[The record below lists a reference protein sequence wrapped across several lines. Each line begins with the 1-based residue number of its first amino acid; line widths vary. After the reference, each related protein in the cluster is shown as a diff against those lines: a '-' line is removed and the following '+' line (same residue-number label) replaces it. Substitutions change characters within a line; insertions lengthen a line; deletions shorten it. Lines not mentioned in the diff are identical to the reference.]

1 MAKVASGG
9 RNADCGSAA
18 NEFGDI
24 IRWRSDEHD
33 GVQKKTFT
41 KWINARFAKGGK
53 PPIKDLFADLRDGR
67 KLLDLL
73 EGLTGCVL
81 TKERGTSRVHALNNV
96 TRALH
101 VLQQNNVELVNI
113 GGTDI
118 VDGNHK
124 LTLGLIWSI
133 ILHWQVKDIM
143 KAIMSDLQQTNSEK
157 ILLSWVRQS
166 TRPYKQVNVLNFTT
180 SWADGLAF
188 NAILHRHKP
197 GLISWDK
204 VMKMS
209 ALGRLEHAF
218 NMAKKHLG
226 IEKLLDPE
234 DIAVSLP
241 DKKSIIMYVTS
252 LFEVLPQQVTMED
265 ILEVETL
272 PRQYKVENA
281 EGPLSRQQNVTS
293 EKESPSSRAE
303 TSSTVPETDVDLDSY
318 QAVLEEVLTWLLSAE
333 DTLHMQDDIS
343 SDVEEVKEQF
353 HIHEGFMMELTAHQ
367 SNVGNVLQAGN
378 QLIAQGNLTEE
389 EENEIREQ
397 MSLLNSRWE
406 NLRVASMDR
415 QAKLH
420 EVLMELQ
427 QQQLQQLSDWLTQTE
442 ERIQKL
448 ATQPTGDE
456 LESFKQQIDEHKLLQ
471 SDLEKEQVKVNSLTH
486 MVVVVD
492 ENSGES
498 ATAALEDQLQSLGE
512 RWAAVCRWTEERWH
526 LLQDVFVK
534 WQQLFEDQLML
545 EAWLT
550 EKEEALTEVQTS
562 SFKDQSEVG
571 MNICRLAIL
580 KEDLGMKRPALDHL
594 GELGRDLMELLN
606 NSNSSK
612 KIESNMEQLSQKWD
626 NLVQQ
631 LEDYSKRVSRAVP
644 DLGIAHVGPM
654 EVVKMTTEHS
664 VQKQELV
671 PPPPPKKRQLRVDV
685 ESKKKF
691 NVDASELL
699 NWIGKSKCEI
709 QAMMLNDFR
718 RQKDIS
724 GMKEKMKVLEKE
736 KAEKERQLKEVK
748 QVGQALLESME
759 KEGLPVEE
767 VKHSLERVSVEWKD
781 NNQQMDKL
789 KCKVQFQED
798 INCIYSDLQE
808 LEKIV
813 KSKED
818 WLKCA
823 TNASLKESCQ
833 YEINKL
839 SEITPCV
846 ENLMARGE
854 VLHNEPGAPS
864 FLQEDISNFNN
875 QFKSL
880 LQKLQKKQQA
890 QAGLEGPQKLDAV
903 KSLKVLLD
911 WSEAQVT
918 PNWSAVTNLE
928 TAQNVLKHI
937 VTLQDELTNHQ
948 PEIDRLAVEPQR
960 MAEKLTSG
968 KTAYSLELEAIQ
980 ARWRKLMAKLCEDS
994 QMLEDTI
1001 SKLQQFQKDAN
1012 ALEKWMDHAEIFL
1025 SKNTVTL
1032 GNHEGFQRQVEQCT
1046 TFRNEIQN
1054 IQSNLTSMNEI
1065 QESLKKQPVPAIS
1078 KYMTS
1083 RMVDCR
1089 TRWEIVSNQI
1099 MSQQAKLCEGQEK
1112 TLNLRKDLVEMR
1124 EWTMQAEEEYLEK
1137 DFEYKSPEE
1146 LETSLEEMKRAKE
1159 EVLQKEVRVKILK
1172 DNINTILKKVP
1183 SSDQEMISRDLHAVL
1198 ENYKRLCDRI
1208 ERKYLTLKEVWSC
1221 WCELLHYLDIE
1232 NNWLKNLE
1240 QMLYTTEHVPD
1251 SIEAVSVALESLESV
1266 LRHPADNRT
1275 QIRELGQTLI
1285 DGGILD
1291 ELISEKL
1298 EVFNARYEELS
1309 HQAVSKQIS
1318 LEQHLQMSQENEQRM
1333 HDLQESL
1340 GLLDKQLT
1348 LYLTDRIDALQMPQE
1363 AQKIK
1368 TDIAAHETSLEE
1380 MKMKNVGT
1388 LPLLDNKPYSRGG
1401 TQLDLLQ
1408 RKLREVSTKFQLF
1421 QKPANFE
1428 QRMLDCKRV
1437 LDSVKAELYVLDMRS
1452 VEPEEIQPQLDNCMK
1467 LYKTLSEVKLEVE
1480 TVIKTGRQI
1489 VQKQQTDNPKLMD
1502 EQLTALKLLYN
1513 DMGAQVTEGK
1523 QDLEKAL
1530 QLSCKWKN
1538 ETKSLS
1544 EWLAA
1549 TEDEVIKRSSAR
1561 GIPVNLD
1568 SEIKWSRLILKQ
1580 LEVRKAELGSIT
1592 ESSAALQ
1599 GLIEDSERVLED
1611 NLCTLNTVWNRVCTL
1626 SQGWCDRLLDY
1637 QNQME
1642 GFDQNVAHISTWLY
1656 QTEILLDEID
1666 KKSDDEREEIL
1677 KRFQSELDGIS
1688 LQVDD
1693 VRDQAISLMNN
1704 NGAMCREVVEPK
1716 LIELN
1721 RNVERVSQ
1729 HIKSAKMEAAIKEPA
1744 KHDNRFRPGPK
1755 TDQVSPIDLDR
1766 FEAELQ
1772 IKIDDLER
1780 KLQCGEEI
1788 PDDDEKVDEEEADVE
1803 EMLQKGER
1811 LLQLTDDDGRLKQI
1825 HKKLIL
1831 LQTKHASVKEA
1842 KLTQKEQVGELSPG
1856 WYQYK
1861 REESQFQKWLDDIE
1875 RQLLDSCSSKDEKR
1889 LQELTLE
1896 FEQRREDFNILT
1908 KKGRGLGQYSA
1919 SPGKGSVNVEKRWC
1933 QIETQF
1939 STYQPLHLKNP
1950 EARVIA
1956 GHYATS
1962 TGMASQ
1968 YFPSDYLLDI
1978 NKALLALADVELVLN
1993 APELNNGKYE
2003 DFSSQEDSLKN
2014 IKDMLEKLG
2023 EQIEDIHENQPDA
2036 LLEASA
2042 AETVQIGDTLTQ
2054 LHAEWDRVN
2063 RMYND
2068 RKSCFDKAVEEWRR
2082 FHCDLNDLNQW
2093 VMEAEQLLPGARGQ
2107 NGSLDLEKARIHQQE
2122 LEEGLSSHQPVYITL
2137 NASGTDIIRELSTAD
2152 GCLLQEKL
2160 NGLNKRWRAISVEV
2174 KDRHQRLEGD
2184 GQRYSDLRNQLDE
2197 FGLWLDKVLNS
2208 LRAVHLPLSE
2218 HVLKELKVPAT
2229 DLELRS
2235 DNLTMMNSIAQD
2247 VLSDKSLSLQERDE
2261 LSAKLR
2267 NINSNWSKV
2276 CKELPVKVK
2285 EIEIQLQD
2293 YAQFKESLE
2302 KLSNWAVIARQNL
2315 HPRGSPLPGTTQLQ
2329 LLEAAVVDHQTGIE
2343 TLLAKAV
2350 ELDRKSHLLPEEKTK
2365 VAQLSVDWKT
2375 LNTAL
2380 KDLSQQ
2386 TVMGRSQHMSQPKVK
2401 VHSTVQTVTLPSAMP
2416 PSPGATHLVLRDAFP
2431 SDSESLMPADLDK
2444 SAMELIDWLTL
2455 IDQMIKSNII
2465 TVGDL
2470 EEINKTIV
2478 RLKTTKNDLEQRRPQ
2493 LDAIFTLAQNLK
2505 NKTADLEE
2513 RAAVTERLVRV
2524 QNQWDNTQ
2532 HRLEARQQQLEE
2544 LLSDSIQWEEEL
2556 QATERLVGQSEIRL
2570 QSMLQVTSDP
2580 LAPQLAESKHFLQEL
2595 HKGQFTVAAFNDL
2608 SSKLLRDY
2616 AADDTRKVK
2625 EVTDGINTSWN
2636 NINQR
2641 ASERVGYLESE
2652 LKQLQ
2657 SLLQELEGCLRWLQ
2671 ETESAVDVLANAAE
2685 KEDTSQDSAEVKELK
2700 HQLHDIQAEIDAHN
2714 DIFKSIDG
2722 NRHKMVKVLGNSEE
2736 AALLQH
2742 RLDDMNQRWSDL
2754 KTKSVNIRAHLEANA
2769 ERWNRLLASLE
2780 ELSKWLN
2787 LKDEA
2792 LTKQMPIGGD
2802 VQTLQQQHDHCRA
2815 LRHDIM
2821 DKELTIITALDSAR
2835 LFLADQPIEGPEEPR
2850 RHLHIKTDPTPEERA
2865 QKIAKAVRKQSTE
2878 VKENWE
2884 QLNTHASNWQ
2894 EQVEKALEKLQELQK
2909 AMDDLEAHVIAA
2921 ENVRTDWQPVGDL
2934 LIDSLQ
2940 DHIDKTTVFKEEIAP
2955 VKQEVKIVNDLASQ
2969 LSPLDVSLSPKTS
2982 HQLDDLNMR
2991 WKLIQVAVEDRI
3003 KQLQEAYRDFG
3014 PSSQHFLSTSVQ
3026 LPWQRAVSH
3035 NNRVPYYINHQTQS
3049 TCWDHPKM
3057 TELFHSLGDLNN
3069 VRFSAY
3075 RTAMKIRRLQK
3086 ALCLDLLELHT
3097 AQRIFE
3103 QHKLTQNEQLLNVTE
3118 VINCLTTIY
3127 DGLEQNHKDLVN
3139 VPLCVDMCL
3148 NWLLNVFDTGRS
3160 GRIRVLSLK
3169 IGLMCLSKGHLEEK
3183 YKYLF
3188 RQVAEPIDLCDQR
3201 NLSLLLHDAVQIP
3214 RQLGEVASFG
3224 GSNIEPSVRSCFQ
3237 HGQNTPE
3244 IDAKRFVEWMRLE
3257 PQSMVWL
3264 PVLHRVAA
3272 AETAKHQ
3279 AKCNICKECPIVGF
3293 RYRSLKHFNYDICQS
3308 CFFSGRTAKG
3318 HKLHYPMVEYCTPTT
3333 SGEDVRDFTKVLKNK
3348 FRSKKYF
3355 AKHPRLGY
3363 LPVQT
3368 VLEGENLEIPVT
3380 LISMWPEQY
3389 DPTQSPQLSQDDT
3402 HSRIEHYANRLAQME
3417 RTNGSLLTDSSST
3430 TGSVDDEHILIQQYC
3445 QTLGRESPISQPQ
3458 SPVQILKSVE
3468 KEERGELEF
3477 VIANLE
3483 EEQRNLQAEYERL
3496 KQQQILRDIKPLSSP
3511 TFSTTQ
3517 QNYQDA
3523 ELLAEAKLLR
3533 QHKGRL
3539 EARMQIL
3546 EDHNKQLESQ
3556 LCRLRKL
3563 LEEPLTESKLNGV
3576 TAVSSTTSFQL
3587 AENGQTYNEDF
3598 SSQTDDLLIPPQDTS
3613 TDLTDVMEQ
3622 INSSFPV
3629 CSPSFTTRQQ
3639 VMM

>member
-1 MAKVASGG
+1 MSVRSVKPLSWTICPFLLSCNKYVHVSSGLG
-9 RNADCGSAA
+9 N
-18 NEFGDI
+18 
-24 IRWRSDEHD
+24 EHD

-53 PPIKDLFADLRDGR
+53 PPIKDLFVDLQDGR

-81 TKERGTSRVHALNNV
+81 TKERGTTRVHALNNV
-96 TRALH
+96 TRVLR

-197 GLISWDK
+197 GLFSWDK

-209 ALGRLEHAF
+209 AVGRLEHAF
-218 NMAKKHLG
+218 DLAKKHLE
-226 IEKLLDPE
+226 IERLLDPE
-234 DIAVSLP
+234 DIAVCLP

-272 PRQYKVENA
+272 PRQYKFECA
-281 EGPLSRQQNVTS
+281 EGPLSHQQNVTC
-293 EKESPSSRAE
+293 EKETLDSQAE
-303 TSSTVPETDVDLDSY
+303 TSSTVPEMDVDLDGY
-318 QAVLEEVLTWLLSAE
+318 QAVLEDVLTWLLSAE

-367 SNVGNVLQAGN
+367 SNVGNVLQTGN

-420 EVLMELQ
+420 DVLMELQ
-427 QQQLQQLSDWLTQTE
+427 QQQLRQLSDWLTRTE
-442 ERIQKL
+442 ARIQKL
-448 ATQPTGDE
+448 EAQSAVNE
-456 LESFKQQIDEHKLLQ
+456 LGILKQQIDEHKLLQ
-471 SDLEKEQVKVNSLTH
+471 SDLETEQVKVNSLTH

-512 RWAAVCRWTEERWH
+512 RWAAVCRWTEERWR
-526 LLQDVFVK
+526 LLQDIFEK
-534 WQQLFEDQLML
+534 WQRLSEEQLLL
-545 EAWLT
+545 EAWLSQ
-550 EKEEALTEVQTS
+550 KEDAFIAMQTS
-562 SFKDQSEVG
+562 SFRDQCETEV
-571 MNICRLAIL
+571 NVCRLEIL
-580 KEDLGMKRPALDHL
+580 KEDLQMKRPTLDQL
-594 GELGRDLMELLN
+594 VELHQDLVELLN
-606 NSNSSK
+606 NSNLSK
-612 KIESNMEQLSQKWD
+612 KINSGMEVLSQRWD
-626 NLVQQ
+626 NLAQQ
-631 LEDYSKRVSRAVP
+631 LEDYSKQIPRAPSELGLTRVSP
-644 DLGIAHVGPM
+644 
-654 EVVKMTTEHS
+654 VKMVEITTEHS
-664 VQKQELV
+664 VQKQGLV
-671 PPPPPKKRQLRVDV
+671 PPPPPKKRQFCMDV
-685 ESKKKF
+685 EFKKRF
-691 NVDASELL
+691 DADAGELL
-699 NWIGKSKCEI
+699 SWIGKSKCAI
-709 QAMMLNDFR
+709 DNMMFNDFS
-718 RQKDIS
+718 RQKNIS
-724 GMKEKMKVLEKE
+724 SVKEKVKALEKE
-736 KAEKERQLKEVK
+736 KTEKERQSKSLK
-748 QVGQALLESME
+748 QVGQALLDSME
-759 KEGLPVEE
+759 KEGLPTEE
-767 VKHSLERVSVEWKD
+767 VKHTLENLSIEWKD
-781 NNQQMDKL
+781 NNQKMDKL
-789 KCKVQFQED
+789 NGKLQYQEN
-798 INCIYSDLQE
+798 INCIYSELQDF
-808 LEKIV
+808 EKIV
-813 KSKED
+813 QSKED

-823 TNASLKESCQ
+823 NSAVLKESSRCEVNQ
-833 YEINKL
+833 MN
-839 SEITPCV
+839 EITPQV
-846 ENLMARGE
+846 KKLLARGE
-854 VLHNEPGAPS
+854 MLSKKPEAPN
-864 FLQEDISNFNN
+864 FLQEDLSNFNN
-875 QFKSL
+875 RFMSL
-880 LQKLQKKQQA
+880 LQKLQSKQQV
-890 QAGLEGPQKLDAV
+890 QAGLETPWSVDAV
-903 KSLKVLLD
+903 KPLKMLLD
-911 WSEAQVT
+911 QYEAQVT
-918 PNWSAVTNLE
+918 SDWNAVITLE
-928 TAQNVLKHI
+928 AAQNALKNTASI
-937 VTLQDELTNHQ
+937 RDELTNHQ
-948 PEIDRLAVEPQR
+948 SEMDKLADEAQSTGEELMPSR
-960 MAEKLTSG
+960 NL
-968 KTAYSLELEAIQ
+968 YNLELEAIQ
-980 ARWRKLMAKLCEDS
+980 ARWRRLMTRLQVDC

-1001 SKLQQFQKDAN
+1001 PKLRRFQKHTDIV
-1012 ALEKWMDHAEIFL
+1012 EKWVDHAETLL
-1025 SKNTVTL
+1025 SKETATS
-1032 GNHEGFQRQVEQCT
+1032 GNKEGFRQQVERCM
-1046 TFRNEIQN
+1046 TFVKEIQN
-1054 IQSNLTSMNEI
+1054 VESNLTSMNEI
-1065 QESLKKQPVPAIS
+1065 YESLKKQPMVSIS
-1078 KYMTS
+1078 NSVIS
-1083 RMVDCR
+1083 RMDDCR
-1089 TRWEIVSNQI
+1089 RRFESVSNQI
-1099 MSQQAKLCEGQEK
+1099 MSLQTRLSEGQEK
-1112 TLNLRKDLVEMR
+1112 ALNLKKDLVEMR
-1124 EWTMQAEEEYLEK
+1124 EWTTQAEEEYLEK

-1146 LETSLEEMKRAKE
+1146 LETALEEMKRAKE

-1172 DNINTILKKVP
+1172 DNINSVLKKVP
-1183 SSDQEMISRDLHAVL
+1183 PSDQEQMSRDLHTVM

-1240 QMLYTTEHVPD
+1240 EMLYATENLPD
-1251 SIEAVSVALESLESV
+1251 SVEAVTEALESLESV

-1298 EVFNARYEELS
+1298 EAFNTQYEDFS
-1309 HQAVSKQIS
+1309 HQAVNKQIS
-1318 LEQHLQMSQENEQRM
+1318 LEKHLQMSQENEQRM
-1333 HDLQESL
+1333 HKLQESL

-1368 TDIAAHETSLEE
+1368 TDIAAYESNLEE
-1380 MKMKNVGT
+1380 MKMKNMRT
-1388 LPLLDNKPYSRGG
+1388 LPLLDNKPNSRGG

-1428 QRMLDCKRV
+1428 QRMLDCKHV
-1437 LDSVKAELYVLDMRS
+1437 LDGVRAELHVLDMRS
-1452 VEPEEIQPQLDNCMK
+1452 VEPEEIQPQLDCCMK

-1489 VQKQQTDNPKLMD
+1489 VQKQQTENPKLMD

-1513 DMGAQVTEGK
+1513 EMGAQVTEGK

-1530 QLSCKWKN
+1530 QLSHKLKKA
-1538 ETKSLS
+1538 TVSFS

-1549 TEDEVIKRSSAR
+1549 TEDEVIQRSSSS
-1561 GIPVNLD
+1561 GMPVNLD
-1568 SEIKWSRLILKQ
+1568 SEIKWTRLILKE
-1580 LEVRKAELGSIT
+1580 LEVKKTELGGIT
-1592 ESSAALQ
+1592 ENSAALQ
-1599 GLIEDSERVLED
+1599 SLIEGSNQVLED
-1611 NLCTLNTVWNRVCTL
+1611 NLCTLNATWNKVNALT
-1626 SQGWCDRLLDY
+1626 QGWCDKLLDY
-1637 QNQME
+1637 EKQME

-1666 KKSDDEREEIL
+1666 KKSDSEREEIL
-1677 KRFQSELDGIS
+1677 KRFQFELDGIS

-1693 VRDQAISLMNN
+1693 VRDQAVSLMKN
-1704 NGAMCREVVEPK
+1704 NGSTCREVVEPK
-1716 LIELN
+1716 LIEMN
-1721 RNVERVSQ
+1721 RNVERVSL
-1729 HIKSAKMEAAIKEPA
+1729 HIKSAKMKAAIKEPE
-1744 KHDNRFRPGPK
+1744 HHENGSSPDMN
-1755 TDQVSPIDLDR
+1755 TNQVSSINLDH

-1772 IKIDDLER
+1772 NKIEDLER
-1780 KLQCGEEI
+1780 RLQCSEEI
-1788 PDDDEKVDEEEADVE
+1788 QDDDEKVDEEEADVE
-1803 EMLQKGER
+1803 EMLQEGER
-1811 LLQLTDDDGRLKQI
+1811 LLQLTDDDRRLKQI
-1825 HKKLIL
+1825 SKKLIL
-1831 LQTKHASVKEA
+1831 LQTKHASVKA
-1842 KLTQKEQVGELSPG
+1842 TKLMQKEQVGGLTPR

-1861 REESQFQKWLDDIE
+1861 REEDQFLQWLDDLE
-1875 RQLLDSCSSKDEKR
+1875 QQLLNASSSEDQKR
-1889 LQELTLE
+1889 LQELIQE
-1896 FEQRREDFNILT
+1896 FEQRREDFSVLT
-1908 KKGRGLGQYSA
+1908 KKGQELTQYRTS
-1919 SPGKGSVNVEKRWC
+1919 SLQDPINVEKRWR
-1933 QIETQF
+1933 QIESLF
-1939 STYQPLHLKNP
+1939 SNYQTHPFKSP
-1950 EARVIA
+1950 EVQVITA
-1956 GHYATS
+1956 HYTTS
-1962 TGMASQ
+1962 AGMASQ
-1968 YFPSDYLLDI
+1968 YFPSDYLLDV

-2023 EQIEDIHENQPDA
+2023 DQIEDIHENQPDA

-2042 AETVQIGDTLTQ
+2042 TEVVQIGDALTQ

-2068 RKSCFDKAVEEWRR
+2068 RKSCFDKAVEEWRQ

-2093 VMEAEQLLPGARGQ
+2093 VMEAEQLLSVALDR
-2107 NGSLDLEKARIHQQE
+2107 NGSLDLEEARIHQQE

-2137 NASGTDIIRELSTAD
+2137 NTSGTDIIQDLSTAD

-2160 NGLNKRWRAISVEV
+2160 NGLNKRWAAISTEV
-2174 KDRHQRLEGD
+2174 KDRHQRLDGD
-2184 GQRYSDLRNQLDE
+2184 SQQCSDLKNQLEE
-2197 FGLWLDKVLNS
+2197 FSLWLDKVQNS
-2208 LRAVHLPLSE
+2208 VKTVHSPPTE
-2218 HVLKELKVPAT
+2218 HDLKELKVVAT
-2229 DLELRS
+2229 DLKLRS
-2235 DNLTMMNSIAQD
+2235 DNLTMMNSIAED
-2247 VLSDKSLSLQERDE
+2247 MLSDKNLSLQERDK

-2267 NINSNWSKV
+2267 IINSNWNKA

-2285 EIEIQLQD
+2285 EIEIHLQD
-2293 YAQFKESLE
+2293 YAHFKEDLE
-2302 KLSNWAVIARQNL
+2302 KLLNWAVVTGQKFK
-2315 HPRGSPLPGTTQLQ
+2315 HRGSLSPGDTQLQ
-2329 LLEAAVVDHQTGIE
+2329 LLEAAVMNHQTDIE
-2343 TLLAKAV
+2343 TTLAKAL
-2350 ELDRKSHLLPEEKTK
+2350 ELDKKNYLLPEEKTK
-2365 VAQLSVDWKT
+2365 VAQLSADWKT
-2375 LNTAL
+2375 LHTTL
-2380 KDLSQQ
+2380 KDLNDHCF
-2386 TVMGRSQHMSQPKVK
+2386 MGWSQHMSQPKVK
-2401 VHSTVQTVTLPSAMP
+2401 VVHSTVQTVTLVSAMP
-2416 PSPGATHLVLRDAFP
+2416 PSPGTSLLGLRDAF
-2431 SDSESLMPADLDK
+2431 SSNSESLMPADLDK
-2444 SAMELIDWLTL
+2444 SAVELIDWLTL
-2455 IDQMIKSNII
+2455 IDQMIKSSII

-2470 EEINKTIV
+2470 EEINETIV

-2493 LDAIFTLAQNLK
+2493 RDAIFTLAQNLK
-2505 NKTADLEE
+2505 NKTGDLEE
-2513 RAAVTERLVRV
+2513 RASITERLVRV

-2532 HRLEARQQQLEE
+2532 HGLEARQQQLEK
-2544 LLSDSIQWEEEL
+2544 LLSDSIQWEEDL
-2556 QATERLVGQSEIRL
+2556 QATERMVGQSEIRL
-2570 QSMLQVTSDP
+2570 QNVLHVTSEP
-2580 LAPQLAESKHFLQEL
+2580 LAPQLAESKQFLQEL
-2595 HKGQFTVAAFNDL
+2595 RKGQFTVAAFKDL
-2608 SSKLLRDY
+2608 SSKLLREY

-2625 EVTDGINTSWN
+2625 EVTDSINTSWN

-2641 ASERVGYLESE
+2641 ASERVERLENE

-2657 SLLQELEGCLRWLQ
+2657 NLLQELEACLSWLQ
-2671 ETESAVDVLANAAE
+2671 DTESAVDTLANVAD
-2685 KEDTSQDSAEVKELK
+2685 KEDFLQDSAEVNELK
-2700 HQLHDIQAEIDAHN
+2700 HRLQDIQAEIDAHN

-2742 RLDDMNQRWSDL
+2742 RLDNMNQRWSDL
-2754 KTKSVNIRAHLEANA
+2754 KNKSVNIRAHLEASA
-2769 ERWNRLLASLE
+2769 ERWNRLLTSLE

-2787 LKDEA
+2787 LKNET
-2792 LTKQMPIGGD
+2792 LSRQMPIGGD
-2802 VQTLQQQHDHCRA
+2802 VQTLLQQHDHCRA
-2815 LRHDIM
+2815 LRLELM
-2821 DKELTIITALDSAR
+2821 DKEETIITALDSAR

-2850 RHLHIKTDPTPEERA
+2850 RHLHVKTEPTPEERA
-2865 QKIAKAVRKQSTE
+2865 QRIAKAVRKQSIE

-2884 QLNTHASNWQ
+2884 QLKTHASNWQ
-2894 EQVEKALEKLQELQK
+2894 KQVEKALEKLQELQK
-2909 AMDDLEAHVIAA
+2909 ALDDVEAHVITA
-2921 ENVRTDWQPVGDL
+2921 EGVRTDWQPVGDL

-2940 DHIDKTTVFKEEIAP
+2940 DHIDKTAAFKEEIAP
-2955 VKQEVKIVNDLASQ
+2955 VKQQVKILNDLASQ
-2969 LSPLDVSLSPKTS
+2969 LSPLDVSLTPKIS

-3035 NNRVPYYINHQTQS
+3035 NNKVPYYINHQTQS

-3097 AQRIFE
+3097 AQRVFD

-3188 RQVAEPIDLCDQR
+3188 KQVAEPTDLCDQQS
-3201 NLSLLLHDAVQIP
+3201 LSLLLHDAVQIP

-3237 HGQNTPE
+3237 HGQNKPE
-3244 IDAKRFVEWMRLE
+3244 IDVKHFVEWMRLE

-3279 AKCNICKECPIVGF
+3279 AKCNICKEYPIVGF

-3308 CFFSGRTAKG
+3308 CFFSGRTSKG

-3380 LISMWPEQY
+3380 VISMWPEQY
-3389 DPTQSPQLSQDDT
+3389 DFSQSPQLTQDDT

-3430 TGSVDDEHILIQQYC
+3430 TGSIDDEHILIQQYC
-3445 QTLGRESPISQPQ
+3445 LTLGRESPISQPQ

-3468 KEERGELEF
+3468 KEERGELECI
-3477 VIANLE
+3477 IANLE

-3496 KQQQILRDIKPLSSP
+3496 KQQQSPRDVKPLPSP
-3511 TFSTTQ
+3511 PFSATQ

-3576 TAVSSTTSFQL
+3576 TAVPPSASFQL
-3587 AENGQTYNEDF
+3587 AENGQAFNEDF
-3598 SSQTDDLLIPPQDTS
+3598 SSQTDDLLIPPENTNA
-3613 TDLTDVMEQ
+3613 DLTDVMEQ

-3629 CSPSFTTRQQ
+3629 CSPVSSL
-3639 VMM
+3639 

>member
-1 MAKVASGG
+1 MAKVASVG
-9 RNADCGSAA
+9 RYIDCNSPP

-53 PPIKDLFADLRDGR
+53 PSIKDLFVDLRDGR

-81 TKERGTSRVHALNNV
+81 TKERGTTRVHALNNV
-96 TRALH
+96 TRVLH

-143 KAIMSDLQQTNSEK
+143 KTIMSDLHQTNSEK

-188 NAILHRHKP
+188 NAILHRHRP
-197 GLISWDK
+197 GLFSWDK
-204 VMKMS
+204 ITKMS
-209 ALGRLEHAF
+209 AVNRLEHAF
-218 NMAKKHLG
+218 DMAKKHLE
-226 IEKLLDPE
+226 IERLLDPE
-234 DIAVSLP
+234 DIAVCLP

-272 PRQYKVENA
+272 PRQYKVECA
-281 EGPLSRQQNVTS
+281 EGPLSRQQIVTS
-293 EKESPSSRAE
+293 EKKPLNSRAE
-303 TSSTVPETDVDLDSY
+303 TSSTVPEMDVDLDGY

-333 DTLHMQDDIS
+333 DAFHMQDDIS

-406 NLRVASMDR
+406 SLRVASMDR

-427 QQQLQQLSDWLTQTE
+427 QQQLCQLSDWLTQTE
-442 ERIQKL
+442 ARIQKL
-448 ATQPTGDE
+448 EAHSAVNE
-456 LESFKQQIDEHKLLQ
+456 FESFKRQIDEHKLLQ
-471 SDLEKEQVKVNSLTH
+471 SDLETEQVKVNSLTH

-512 RWAAVCRWTEERWH
+512 RWAAVCRWTEERWR
-526 LLQDVFVK
+526 LLQDIFVK
-534 WQQLFEDQLML
+534 WQQLSEDQQLL
-545 EAWLT
+545 KAWLT
-550 EKEEALTEVQTS
+550 EKEDVLTAMQTS
-562 SFKDQSEVG
+562 SFRDQRKTEE
-571 MNICRLAIL
+571 NICSLAIL
-580 KEDLGMKRPALDHL
+580 KEDLQMKRPTLDHL
-594 GELGRDLMELLN
+594 DELDQDLADLLK
-606 NSNSSK
+606 NSNLSK
-612 KIESNMEQLSQKWD
+612 NINSDMEELSQRWD
-626 NLVQQ
+626 NLVHQ
-631 LEDYSKRVSRAVP
+631 LEDYSKQQVSQAP
-644 DLGIAHVGPM
+644 SELGLTQISPVEM
-654 EVVKMTTEHS
+654 VEITTECS
-664 VQKQELV
+664 VQKQGLV
-671 PPPPPKKRQLRVDV
+671 PLPPPKKRQLCMDV
-685 ESKKKF
+685 ESKKRF
-691 NVDASELL
+691 DADAGELL
-699 NWIGKSKCEI
+699 SWIGKSKCEVD
-709 QAMMLNDFR
+709 AMMFNDFS
-718 RQKDIS
+718 RQKNIS
-724 GMKEKMKVLEKE
+724 DMKAKMKVLEKE
-736 KAEKERQLKEVK
+736 KAEKDRQSKSLKL
-748 QVGQALLESME
+748 VGQVLLESME
-759 KEGLPVEE
+759 KEGLPTEE
-767 VKHSLERVSVEWKD
+767 VNHVLENLSVEWKD

-789 KCKVQFQED
+789 NRKLQYQEN
-798 INCIYSDLQE
+798 INCIYSELQDI
-808 LEKIV
+808 EKTLQ
-813 KSKED
+813 SKED

-823 TNASLKESCQ
+823 NSAALKESCE
-833 YEINKL
+833 YEISQLNEIAPLVKKL
-839 SEITPCV
+839 
-846 ENLMARGE
+846 LAHGE
-854 VLHNEPGAPS
+854 VLSNEPEAPS
-864 FLQEDISNFNN
+864 FLQEDLNNFNN
-875 QFKSL
+875 RFRSL
-880 LQKLQKKQQA
+880 LQKLQSKHHVQF
-890 QAGLEGPQKLDAV
+890 ESPWSVDAV
-903 KSLKVLLD
+903 KSLKTLLD
-911 WSEAQVT
+911 RSEAQVISDWNT
-918 PNWSAVTNLE
+918 VITLE
-928 TAQNVLKHI
+928 AAQNTLKYTAI
-937 VTLQDELTNHQ
+937 LRDDLTSHQ
-948 PEIDRLAVEPQR
+948 PEMD
-960 MAEKLTSG
+960 KLTAETESMG
-968 KTAYSLELEAIQ
+968 EELMSSQNTYNLELEAIQ
-980 ARWRKLMAKLCEDS
+980 TRWRRLMTKLQGDC

-1001 SKLQQFQKDAN
+1001 SKLQQFQKHADAVEAWVDN
-1012 ALEKWMDHAEIFL
+1012 AETFL
-1025 SKNTVTL
+1025 SKETITS
-1032 GNHEGFQRQVEQCT
+1032 GKKEEFWQQVEQRM
-1046 TFRNEIQN
+1046 TFVKEIQN
-1054 IQSNLTSMNEI
+1054 VESNLTSMNEI
-1065 QESLKKQPVPAIS
+1065 HESLKKQPMIAIS
-1078 KYMTS
+1078 NSVIS
-1083 RMVDCR
+1083 RMVDCH
-1089 TRWEIVSNQI
+1089 TRFESVSNQI
-1099 MSQQAKLCEGQEK
+1099 MSQQARLSEGYEK
-1112 TLNLRKDLVEMR
+1112 TLNLKKDLVEMR

-1146 LETSLEEMKRAKE
+1146 LETALEEMKRAKE

-1172 DNINTILKKVP
+1172 DNINSVLKKVP
-1183 SSDQEMISRDLHAVL
+1183 PSDQEQMSRDLNAMM

-1240 QMLYTTEHVPD
+1240 EMLYTTENIPD
-1251 SIEAVSVALESLESV
+1251 GAEAVSEALESLESV

-1309 HQAVSKQIS
+1309 HQAVNKQIS
-1318 LEQHLQMSQENEQRM
+1318 LEQHLQMSQENEQRI

-1368 TDIAAHETSLEE
+1368 TDIAAYEASLEE
-1380 MKMKNVGT
+1380 MKMKNMRG
-1388 LPLLDNKPYSRGG
+1388 LPFLDSKPHSRGG
-1401 TQLDLLQ
+1401 PQLDLLQ

-1428 QRMLDCKRV
+1428 QRMLDCKHV
-1437 LDSVKAELYVLDMRS
+1437 LDSVRTELHVLDMRS

-1513 DMGAQVTEGK
+1513 EMGAQVTEGK

-1530 QLSCKWKN
+1530 HLSHKWKK
-1538 ETKSLS
+1538 EAKSFS
-1544 EWLAA
+1544 EWLTAK
-1549 TEDEVIKRSSAR
+1549 EDEVIQRSSSSGMPA
-1561 GIPVNLD
+1561 NLD
-1568 SEIKWSRLILKQ
+1568 SEIKWTRQILKE
-1580 LEVRKAELGSIT
+1580 LEVKKTELGNIT
-1592 ESSAALQ
+1592 ENSAALQ
-1599 GLIEDSERVLED
+1599 SLIEGSSHVLED
-1611 NLCTLNTVWNRVCTL
+1611 KVCTLNAAWNKVHTL
-1626 SQGWCDRLLDY
+1626 TQGWGDKLLDY
-1637 QNQME
+1637 QKQME

-1656 QTEILLDEID
+1656 QTEILLDEIA
-1666 KKSDDEREEIL
+1666 KKPDCEREEIL
-1677 KRFQSELDGIS
+1677 KRFQFELDGIS

-1693 VRDQAISLMNN
+1693 IHDQAVSLMKN
-1704 NGAMCREVVEPK
+1704 NGTMCREVVEPK

-1729 HIKSAKMEAAIKEPA
+1729 HIKSAKMEAAIKDPA
-1744 KHDNRFRPGPK
+1744 RHENGSSPGMD
-1755 TDQVSPIDLDR
+1755 TNQVSSINLDR

-1772 IKIDDLER
+1772 NKLEDLER
-1780 KLQCGEEI
+1780 RLQCSEEI
-1788 PDDDEKVDEEEADVE
+1788 QDDDEKVDEEEADVE
-1803 EMLQKGER
+1803 EMLQEGER
-1811 LLQLTDDDGRLKQI
+1811 LLQLTDNDRKQKQI
-1825 HKKLIL
+1825 RKKLIL
-1831 LQTKHASVKEA
+1831 LQTKHASVKA
-1842 KLTQKEQVGELSPG
+1842 TKLMQKEQVGGQSPR
-1856 WYQYK
+1856 WLQYK
-1861 REESQFQKWLDDIE
+1861 REENKFLQWLDDIE
-1875 RQLLDSCSSKDEKR
+1875 QQLFTASSSEDQKR
-1889 LQELTLE
+1889 LQELTQD
-1896 FEQRREDFNILT
+1896 FEQRREDFNVLT
-1908 KKGRGLGQYSA
+1908 QKAQDLIQYRASSGQD
-1919 SPGKGSVNVEKRWC
+1919 PINVEKRWC
-1933 QIETQF
+1933 QIETLF
-1939 STYQPLHLKNP
+1939 SNYQTHPLKRP
-1950 EARVIA
+1950 EVQVIIA
-1956 GHYATS
+1956 HYATS
-1962 TGMASQ
+1962 AGMTSQ
-1968 YFPSDYLLDI
+1968 YFPSDYLLAV
-1978 NKALLALADVELVLN
+1978 NKALLALTDVELVLN

-2003 DFSSQEDSLKN
+2003 DFSRQEDSLKN

-2023 EQIEDIHENQPDA
+2023 DQIEDIHENQPDA

-2042 AETVQIGDTLTQ
+2042 ADVVQIGDTLTQ
-2054 LHAEWDRVN
+2054 LHAQWDRVN

-2068 RKSCFDKAVEEWRR
+2068 RKSRFDKAVEEWRQ

-2093 VMEAEQLLPGARGQ
+2093 VMEAEQLLSVARDQ
-2107 NGSLDLEKARIHQQE
+2107 NGSLDLEEARIHQQE
-2122 LEEGLSSHQPVYITL
+2122 LEESLSSHQPVYITL
-2137 NASGTDIIRELSTAD
+2137 NASGRDIIQDLSTAD

-2160 NGLNKRWRAISVEV
+2160 NGLNKRWAAISSEI
-2174 KDRHQRLEGD
+2174 KDRHRRLGGD
-2184 GQRYSDLRNQLDE
+2184 SQQCSDLKNQMDE
-2197 FGLWLDKVLNS
+2197 FGLWLDTVQNS
-2208 LRAVHLPLSE
+2208 LRAVHSPPTAHDLE
-2218 HVLKELKVPAT
+2218 ELKVAAT
-2229 DLELRS
+2229 DLKLRS
-2235 DNLTMMNSIAQD
+2235 DNLTMMNSITQD
-2247 VLSDKSLSLQERDE
+2247 ILSDKNLSLQERDK
-2261 LSAKLR
+2261 LSAKHR
-2267 NINSNWSKV
+2267 IINSNWNKMY
-2276 CKELPVKVK
+2276 KELSVKVK
-2285 EIEIQLQD
+2285 EIEIHLQD
-2293 YAQFKESLE
+2293 YADFKENLE
-2302 KLSNWAVIARQNL
+2302 KLSNWAVVTRLKLQ
-2315 HPRGSPLPGTTQLQ
+2315 HRGPSSPGGTQLQ
-2329 LLEAAVVDHQTGIE
+2329 LLEAAVMSHQTDIE
-2343 TLLAKAV
+2343 ATLAKAL
-2350 ELDRKSHLLPEEKTK
+2350 ELDRKSHLLPEEKSK
-2365 VAQLSVDWKT
+2365 VAQLSADWKT
-2375 LNTAL
+2375 LNNIL
-2380 KDLSQQ
+2380 KDLNDQCF
-2386 TVMGRSQHMSQPKVK
+2386 VGWSQHMSQPKVK
-2401 VHSTVQTVTLPSAMP
+2401 VVHSTVQTVTLVSAMP
-2416 PSPGATHLVLRDAFP
+2416 PSPGVSPLGLRDDFP
-2431 SDSESLMPADLDK
+2431 SNSESLMPADLDK
-2444 SAMELIDWLTL
+2444 SAVELIDWLTL
-2455 IDQMIKSNII
+2455 IDQMIKSNLI

-2470 EEINKTIV
+2470 EEINETIV

-2513 RAAVTERLVRV
+2513 RAAITERLVRV

-2544 LLSDSIQWEEEL
+2544 LLSDSIHWEEDL
-2556 QATERLVGQSEIRL
+2556 QATERLVGQSEIHL
-2570 QSMLQVTSDP
+2570 QSVLHVTSEP
-2580 LAPQLAESKHFLQEL
+2580 LAPQLAQSKQFLEEL
-2595 HKGQFTVAAFNDL
+2595 HKGQFTVSSFKDL
-2608 SSKLLRDY
+2608 SSKLLRVY

-2625 EVTDGINTSWN
+2625 EVTDGIDTSWN

-2641 ASERVGYLESE
+2641 ASERVEKLESE

-2657 SLLQELEGCLRWLQ
+2657 NLLQELEGCLRWLQ
-2671 ETESAVDVLANAAE
+2671 DTESAADILASAVE
-2685 KEDTSQDSAEVKELK
+2685 KEDTLQDSADVKELK
-2700 HQLHDIQAEIDAHN
+2700 HRLQDIQAEIDAHN

-2722 NRHKMVKVLGNSEE
+2722 NRHRMMKVLGNSEE

-2742 RLDDMNQRWSDL
+2742 RLDDMNQRWGDL
-2754 KTKSVNIRAHLEANA
+2754 KTKSVNIRAHLEANT
-2769 ERWNRLLASLE
+2769 ERWNRLLTSLE
-2780 ELSKWLN
+2780 ELCKWLK
-2787 LKDEA
+2787 LKNEA

-2802 VQTLQQQHDHCRA
+2802 VQTLLQQHDHCRA
-2815 LRHDIM
+2815 LRQELM
-2821 DKELTIITALDSAR
+2821 DKEVTIVTALDSAR

-2850 RHLHIKTDPTPEERA
+2850 RHLHVKTESTPEERA
-2865 QKIAKAVRKQSTE
+2865 QRIAKAVRKQSTE

-2884 QLNTHASNWQ
+2884 LLNTHASNWQ
-2894 EQVEKALEKLQELQK
+2894 KQVQKALEKLQELQK
-2909 AMDDLEAHVIAA
+2909 AMDDLEAHVITA
-2921 ENVRTDWQPVGDL
+2921 EGVRTEWQPVGDL

-2940 DHIDKTTVFKEEIAP
+2940 DHIDKATAFQEEIAP
-2955 VKQEVKIVNDLASQ
+2955 VKQEVKILNDLASQ
-2969 LSPLDVSLSPKTS
+2969 LSPLDVFLSPKIS

-3035 NNRVPYYINHQTQS
+3035 NNKVPYYINHQTQS

-3057 TELFHSLGDLNN
+3057 TQLFHSLGDLNN

-3188 RQVAEPIDLCDQR
+3188 KQVAESTDLCDQR
-3201 NLSLLLHDAVQIP
+3201 SLSLLLHDAVQIP

-3237 HGQNTPE
+3237 HGQNKPE
-3244 IDAKRFVEWMRLE
+3244 IDVKHFVEWMRLE

-3279 AKCNICKECPIVGF
+3279 AKCNICKECPIIGF

-3380 LISMWPEQY
+3380 VISMWPEQY
-3389 DPTQSPQLSQDDT
+3389 DLTLSPQLTQDDT

-3417 RTNGSLLTDSSST
+3417 RKNGSLLTDSSST
-3430 TGSVDDEHILIQQYC
+3430 TGSIDDEHILIQQYC
-3445 QTLGRESPISQPQ
+3445 LTLGRESPISQPQ

-3468 KEERGELEF
+3468 KEERSELECI
-3477 VIANLE
+3477 IANLE

-3496 KQQQILRDIKPLSSP
+3496 KQQQSPRDVKPLPSP
-3511 TFSTTQ
+3511 PLSAVQ

-3563 LEEPLTESKLNGV
+3563 LEEPLTEAKLNGV
-3576 TAVSSTTSFQL
+3576 TPVSPTASFQL
-3587 AENGQTYNEDF
+3587 AENSQAYNEDF
-3598 SSQTDDLLIPPQDTS
+3598 SSQTDDLLIPPEDTS

-3629 CSPSFTTRQQ
+3629 CNPNFATRQQ